1 MRVLRL
7 SSAAEQQLEDILFF
21 TFAEWG
27 EAQAEKYAALIDK
40 CLSHIL
46 ANPNLGKLR
55 ADVKPGYRALQAGKH
70 LIFYCVQDEF
80 IDVLGI
86 LHIHMDATRYFDDIS
101 N

>member
-46 ANPNLGKLR
+46 AI
-55 ADVKPGYRALQAGKH
+55 
-70 LIFYCVQDEF
+70 LILASCVQ
-80 IDVLGI
+80 
-86 LHIHMDATRYFDDIS
+86 M
-101 N
+101 